1 MITKPRMTTRKKDNR
16 GETTAADVAHND
28 WCFRLL
34 FCAGVSGEEGARF
47 LTGAVGK
54 NDRRRFRLIGLV
66 ALSVCV
72 CVCVAAS
79 IVAVDQSVTTRNAC
93 FRAYLFFYS
102 GNVALRCW
110 VEKLYFQPVKRSFF
124 LVASFIF
131 FLVLGGLGRLCRC
144 LLFSSRSFFV
154 FLILR
159 SFLHSKCAR
168 CWFVCPF
175 CTRALTLIL
184 QNDKTESR

>member
-110 VEKLYFQPVKRSFF
+110 VEKLYFQPVKRSFL

-131 FLVLGGLGRLCRC
+131 FWCLVGWDVSVVAFC
-144 LLFSSRSFFV
+144 FPSRSFFV
-154 FLILR
+154 F
-159 SFLHSKCAR
+159 
-168 CWFVCPF
+168 PF
-175 CTRALTLIL
+175 CVRFCTQNAPVAGLSVLFVRAH
-184 QNDKTESR
+184 